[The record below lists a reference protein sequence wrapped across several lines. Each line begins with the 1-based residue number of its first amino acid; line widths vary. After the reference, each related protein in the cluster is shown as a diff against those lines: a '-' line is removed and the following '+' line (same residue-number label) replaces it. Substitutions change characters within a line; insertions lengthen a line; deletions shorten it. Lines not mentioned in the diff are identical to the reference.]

1 MYNSNQQPQHIQ
13 QLYQHKQSM
22 QQLPQQNFQ
31 GMQNQN
37 GQNFGNSGLP
47 SVNNLLQQQFMQNM
61 QPLQSN
67 IQNMGVNP
75 VLGMPMNNLRYSSN
89 IPQQP
94 MQQQFQSKVMNNS
107 NQPIL
112 NQRPLQTNV
121 NNISSPQVKN
131 QNMPY
136 NQVSTETSPIVS
148 NDTIQNQSIPQYTPE
163 QIKQLITTAQ
173 NLSAKGETN
182 DPEYIKICQ
191 ILRGYSKMSQM
202 NNQNQKQPGQV
213 PLTAQK
219 PIANSTTPSL
229 NQPNEKP
236 NNIPAQVPTPGQSQP
251 QPSLQQLQNQP
262 QLQTT
267 VQLKEQQDKL
277 QYNQLDGKANIN
289 ENISPQQAQ
298 QIKYQVYAYKLM
310 SEGKPVP
317 ENLQRIVFDGQNR
330 TSNYDQVKNSEA
342 QLKGNVINS
351 KTVNSSNEIY
361 NKNQENL
368 KNESNKIPYKNPHD
382 LMKSKIKYSDY
393 CSRQHRILIPS
404 IMPVG
409 VDIYSMIK
417 ERERKINSRIQYRIN
432 ELESLPSN
440 ISNQSLSTINGIVNQ
455 SIDNKLPINT
465 LNNNSNNINNSNNNN
480 NNNNRKLKAIIELK
494 ALKLLSK
501 QKKLRS
507 EVLRGMIK
515 ATTFLNNTDRASYRR
530 MKKQS
535 LKEAR
540 ITEKLERQQRID
552 REKRERQNFADYL
565 NSIITHGRELRSF
578 HDKQQSK
585 ANKLGLGVQRFH
597 KKIENEEAQRL
608 AKLSQERLR
617 ALKED
622 DEEAYLKLIDQTK
635 DTRITYLL
643 QQTNEYLENL
653 TKAVVT
659 QQEEI
664 GQDQPPLPEDTF
676 GLDDDKK
683 ADYYN
688 ISHRV
693 KEIITEQPSILTG
706 GTLKEYQ
713 LKGLQWMV
721 SLYNNRLNGILADE
735 MGLGKTIQ
743 TISLISYLIEK
754 KHQNGPFLIIVPL
767 STLTNWSLEFDKW
780 APSIVKVVYKGAPSV
795 RKAIQYSEIR
805 HGNFNVVLTTYE
817 YIIKDR
823 PVLSKIKWIH
833 IIIDEGHRL
842 KNAQSKLTVVLTQ
855 YYQCRYRLIL
865 TGTPLQNNLPELW
878 ALLNFLLPKIFN
890 SVKSFDEWFN
900 SPFAT
905 QVGEEKIQLNEEEQ
919 LLIIRRL
926 HKVLRP
932 FLLRRLKKDVEHE
945 LPDKVELVIKCRMSA
960 LQRRLYEKM
969 RQKGILFTSDGK
981 HGIKGL
987 NNTVMQ
993 LRKIVNHPF
1002 VFEEVENSINPSG
1015 LTNELIY
1022 RTSGKFELLDRILP
1036 KFLKT
1041 NHRVLIFFQM
1051 TAIMNIME
1059 DFLMYRGFRHLRL
1072 DGSTKS
1078 EERSDLL
1085 KKFNAENSPY
1095 MIFLLSTRAGG
1106 LGLNLQSADTVI
1118 IFDSDWNPH
1127 QDLQAQDRAHRIGQ
1141 TKEVRILRLI
1151 TADSIEEKI
1160 LARAQYKLDIDGKV
1174 IQAGKFDNKS
1184 TAQEREALL
1193 RQLIESSSGEA
1204 NDVQNEEN
1212 MTDDDLNDIIHRN
1225 DEEMEIFRKMDQ
1237 ERIQRETEYWKSQG
1251 HEGPLPDRLIQ
1262 EWELPKVY
1270 TMDEE
1275 EIQKKEEKVDYGRG
1289 QRVRKEVHY
1298 DDGLNEE
1305 QWLQALENEDLE
1317 EVIERKRQQ
1326 RKKRAERKAKKLLK
1340 LQQQQQ
1346 QHHDSDTTTNDLS
1359 EGETNQSDNPSIA
1372 TPEVEPVV
1380 EVKHRRRGRPSRG
1393 RGRKASSLSRAD
1405 SDKGSTISTTSSLV
1419 GDALSSNEAPIEK
1432 PRRGR
1437 GRRKANLM
1445 EDAFKKRKKADL
1457 NAEVDRSK
1465 PDKVGKAE
1473 RLAMTRLF
1481 EACYNQVENSKDE
1494 DGRRRCE
1501 LFLEVPSK
1509 KQYPDYYILI
1519 EKPIALDII
1528 NTRIHSTYYDTVQD
1542 FINDFR
1548 LMFSNARKYNQENS
1562 WVYNDSIEMEKDMD
1576 LKLDELYKDQKLIIT
1591 DEDREEERK
1600 FLEQQKANENNI
1612 NSLKRPPPS
1621 EENNTTINSNNNAA
1635 NTSSVTNENKPNE
1648 NNEKKE
1654 KIEDNINNKID
1665 KSEKEDTISDNNTDN
1680 IIQPPSRKKQKRS
1693 EEDDDE
1699 YKDVEID
1706 NDYDDE
1712 DNDY

>member
-1 MYNSNQQPQHIQ
+1 M
-13 QLYQHKQSM
+13 
-22 QQLPQQNFQ
+22 
-31 GMQNQN
+31 
-37 GQNFGNSGLP
+37 
-47 SVNNLLQQQFMQNM
+47 NNILQQQFMPNM
-61 QPLQSN
+61 PNIQPLQPN
-67 IQNMGVNP
+67 MQNMGVNP
-75 VLGMPMNNLRYSSN
+75 VALGVPMNNLRYSGN
-89 IPQQP
+89 MPQQ
-94 MQQQFQSKVMNNS
+94 QIQNKVVNNP
-107 NQPIL
+107 NQTQPL
-112 NQRPLQTNV
+112 QRPLQNNV
-121 NNISSPQVKN
+121 GNLSSPQLKN
-131 QNMPY
+131 QNIPFK
-136 NQVSTETSPIVS
+136 TETSPIVA
-148 NDTIQNQSIPQYTPE
+148 NANLQNSSTPQYTPE
-163 QIKQLITTAQ
+163 QIKQLINTVQ
-173 NLSAKGETN
+173 NLRAKGETN

-191 ILRGYSKMSQM
+191 ILSRYSKMA
-202 NNQNQKQPGQV
+202 QNPSA
-213 PLTAQK
+213 AQK
-219 PIANSTTPSL
+219 PIPNNTTTAPLINQANSL
-229 NQPNEKP
+229 NANG
-236 NNIPAQVPTPGQSQP
+236 NNIQTTVQP
-251 QPSLQQLQNQP
+251 QPQP
-262 QLQTT
+262 VQTPA
-267 VQLKEQQDKL
+267 QLKEQQEKM
-277 QYNQLDGKANIN
+277 QFNQLNELQKNAKLN
-289 ENISPQQAQ
+289 ENVSPQQAQ
-298 QIKYQVYAYKLM
+298 QVKYQLYAYKLM

-317 ENLQRIVFDGQNR
+317 DNLQRIVFDNQNR
-330 TSNYDQVKNSEA
+330 VSFDQAKASEQ
-342 QLKGNVINS
+342 QLKNNVVNTKI
-351 KTVNSSNEIY
+351 VNSSIEIY
-361 NKNQENL
+361 KNKNQENL
-368 KNESNKIPYKNPHD
+368 KNQSNTLPYKNPHD
-382 LMKSKIKYSDY
+382 MMKNKIKYSDY
-393 CSRQHRILIPS
+393 SSRQHRILIPS
-404 IMPVG
+404 VMPAG
-409 VDIYSMIK
+409 VDVYSMIQ

-440 ISNQSLSTINGIVNQ
+440 ISNQSINKDNANVNDQ
-455 SIDNKLPINT
+455 VDIKSPVPTEK
-465 LNNNSNNINNSNNNN
+465 
-480 NNNNRKLKAIIELK
+480 NNRKLKAIIELK

-507 EVLRGMIK
+507 EILRGMVK
-515 ATTFLNNTDRASYRR
+515 ATTYITNSDRASYRR

-565 NSIITHGRELRSF
+565 NSIITHGREMRSM

-617 ALKED
+617 ALKAD

-653 TKAVVT
+653 TKAVVS
-659 QQEEI
+659 QQEDI

-754 KHQNGPFLIIVPL
+754 KHQSGPFLIIVPL

-795 RKAIQYSEIR
+795 RKAIQMTEIK

-842 KNAQSKLTVVLTQ
+842 KNAQSKLTTVLTQ
-855 YYQCRYRLIL
+855 HYQCRYRLIL

-945 LPDKVELVIKCRMSA
+945 LPDKVEMVIKCRMSA

-993 LRKIVNHPF
+993 LRKICNHPF

-1036 KFLKT
+1036 KFIRTK
-1041 NHRVLIFFQM
+1041 HRVLIFFQM

-1059 DFLMYRGFRHLRL
+1059 DFLMYRGYRHLRL

-1106 LGLNLQSADTVI
+1106 LGLNLQTADTVI

-1193 RQLIESSSGEA
+1193 RQLIESSLGEA

-1225 DEEMEIFRKMDQ
+1225 DEEMEIFRRMDQ
-1237 ERIQRETEYWKSQG
+1237 ERIQRETEIWKSSG
-1251 HEGPLPDRLIQ
+1251 NTGPLPDRLVQ

-1305 QWLQALENEDLE
+1305 QWLQAVENEDLE

-1326 RKKRAERKAKKLLK
+1326 RQRRAERKAKKLLK
-1340 LQQQQQ
+1340 LQRQQQ
-1346 QHHDSDTTTNDLS
+1346 HDSDTTTNDAS
-1359 EGETNQSDNPSIA
+1359 DNETNQSDNQSAA
-1372 TPEVEPVV
+1372 TPETDLVV
-1380 EVKHRRRGRPSRG
+1380 NETKGKRRGRPARG
-1393 RGRKASSLSRAD
+1393 RGRKSSSISNRSSLREDGDRAHTPL
-1405 SDKGSTISTTSSLV
+1405 SSVSTTSSIA
-1419 GDALSSNEAPIEK
+1419 DAGEIPVEK
-1432 PRRGR
+1432 PKRGR

-1445 EDAFKKRKKADL
+1445 EDSYKKRKKADL
-1457 NAEVDRSK
+1457 NANVDRTK

-1481 EACYNQVENSKDE
+1481 EACFKQVENCKAE

-1501 LFLEVPSK
+1501 LFLEIPSK
-1509 KQYPDYYILI
+1509 KLYPDYYVLI
-1519 EKPIALDII
+1519 ETPIALDII

-1548 LMFSNARKYNQENS
+1548 LMFGNARKYNQEGS
-1562 WVYNDSIEMEKDMD
+1562 WVYIDSIEMEKDMD
-1576 LKLDELYKDQKLIIT
+1576 LKLNELYKDQKLVIT
-1591 DEDREEERK
+1591 DEDRKEEQK
-1600 FLEQQKANENNI
+1600 YLEQLKASENTI
-1612 NSLKRPPPS
+1612 NSLKRPAPN
-1621 EENNTTINSNNNAA
+1621 EVNTTKDKSIIDPPVNDNVNKA
-1635 NTSSVTNENKPNE
+1635 NEDI
-1648 NNEKKE
+1648 NEKPVDAPE
-1654 KIEDNINNKID
+1654 INDNLDID
-1665 KSEKEDTISDNNTDN
+1665 TVE
-1680 IIQPPSRKKQKRS
+1680 QPSRKKQKRS
-1693 EEDDDE
+1693 EDDEDYKDIDIENDDDE
-1699 YKDVEID
+1699 
-1706 NDYDDE
+1706 DE

>member
-1 MYNSNQQPQHIQ
+1 
-13 QLYQHKQSM
+13 
-22 QQLPQQNFQ
+22 
-31 GMQNQN
+31 
-37 GQNFGNSGLP
+37 
-47 SVNNLLQQQFMQNM
+47 
-61 QPLQSN
+61 
-67 IQNMGVNP
+67 
-75 VLGMPMNNLRYSSN
+75 
-89 IPQQP
+89 
-94 MQQQFQSKVMNNS
+94 
-107 NQPIL
+107 
-112 NQRPLQTNV
+112 
-121 NNISSPQVKN
+121 
-131 QNMPY
+131 
-136 NQVSTETSPIVS
+136 
-148 NDTIQNQSIPQYTPE
+148 
-163 QIKQLITTAQ
+163 
-173 NLSAKGETN
+173 
-182 DPEYIKICQ
+182 
-191 ILRGYSKMSQM
+191 
-202 NNQNQKQPGQV
+202 
-213 PLTAQK
+213 
-219 PIANSTTPSL
+219 
-229 NQPNEKP
+229 
-236 NNIPAQVPTPGQSQP
+236 
-251 QPSLQQLQNQP
+251 
-262 QLQTT
+262 
-267 VQLKEQQDKL
+267 
-277 QYNQLDGKANIN
+277 
-289 ENISPQQAQ
+289 
-298 QIKYQVYAYKLM
+298 
-310 SEGKPVP
+310 
-317 ENLQRIVFDGQNR
+317 
-330 TSNYDQVKNSEA
+330 
-342 QLKGNVINS
+342 
-351 KTVNSSNEIY
+351 
-361 NKNQENL
+361 
-368 KNESNKIPYKNPHD
+368 
-382 LMKSKIKYSDY
+382 
-393 CSRQHRILIPS
+393 
-404 IMPVG
+404 
-409 VDIYSMIK
+409 
-417 ERERKINSRIQYRIN
+417 
-432 ELESLPSN
+432 
-440 ISNQSLSTINGIVNQ
+440 
-455 SIDNKLPINT
+455 
-465 LNNNSNNINNSNNNN
+465 
-480 NNNNRKLKAIIELK
+480 
-494 ALKLLSK
+494 
-501 QKKLRS
+501 
-507 EVLRGMIK
+507 
-515 ATTFLNNTDRASYRR
+515 
-530 MKKQS
+530 
-535 LKEAR
+535 
-540 ITEKLERQQRID
+540 
-552 REKRERQNFADYL
+552 
-565 NSIITHGRELRSF
+565 
-578 HDKQQSK
+578 
-585 ANKLGLGVQRFH
+585 
-597 KKIENEEAQRL
+597 
-608 AKLSQERLR
+608 
-617 ALKED
+617 LKED

-653 TKAVVT
+653 TKAVVS

-795 RKAIQYSEIR
+795 RKAIQNSEIR

-855 YYQCRYRLIL
+855 HYQCRYRLIL

-905 QVGEEKIQLNEEEQ
+905 QVGEEKILLNEEEQ

-960 LQRRLYEKM
+960 LQRHLYEKM

-981 HGIKGL
+981 HGVKGL

-1015 LTNELIY
+1015 LTNDLIY

-1041 NHRVLIFFQM
+1041 QHRVLIFFQM

-1059 DFLMYRGFRHLRL
+1059 DFLMYRGYRHLRL

-1106 LGLNLQSADTVI
+1106 LGLNLQTADTVI

-1237 ERIQRETEYWKSQG
+1237 ERIERETEYWKSQG

-1270 TMDEE
+1270 TMNEE

-1289 QRVRKEVHY
+1289 QRIHKEVHY
-1298 DDGLNEE
+1298 DDGLNED
-1305 QWLQALENEDLE
+1305 QWLQAVENEDLD

-1326 RKKRAERKAKKLLK
+1326 KQRRAERKAKKLLK
-1340 LQQQQQ
+1340 IQQQQQ
-1346 QHHDSDTTTNDLS
+1346 QHHDSDTTANDIS
-1359 EGETNQSDNPSIA
+1359 EGETNQSDNQSNA
-1372 TPEVEPVV
+1372 TLETDPTTEL
-1380 EVKHRRRGRPSRG
+1380 KHKKRGRPGRG

-1405 SDKGSTISTTSSLV
+1405 SERGSSISTTSSLT
-1419 GDALSSNEAPIEK
+1419 GDALSSNEGIIEK
-1432 PRRGR
+1432 PKRGR
-1437 GRRKANLM
+1437 GRRKVNLM
-1445 EDAFKKRKKADL
+1445 EDTFKKRKKADI
-1457 NAEVDRSK
+1457 NANVDRSK

-1481 EACYNQVENSKDE
+1481 EACYKQVENSKDK
-1494 DGRRRCE
+1494 DGRRRCL
-1501 LFLEVPSK
+1501 LFLEIPSK
-1509 KQYPDYYILI
+1509 KLYPDYYVII
-1519 EKPIALDII
+1519 ETPIALDII

-1548 LMFSNARKYNQENS
+1548 LMFSNARKYNQETS
-1562 WVYNDSIEMEKDMD
+1562 LVYLDSIEMEKEMD
-1576 LKLDELYKDQKLIIT
+1576 LKLNELYKDQKLTIT
-1591 DEDREEERK
+1591 DEDKREEQK
-1600 FLEQQKANENNI
+1600 FLEHQKAIKNNI
-1612 NSLKRPPPS
+1612 NSLKRLLPS
-1621 EENNTTINSNNNAA
+1621 EENKITNLNNNNNGIVTTLIIENKPNNSNNN
-1635 NTSSVTNENKPNE
+1635 N
-1648 NNEKKE
+1648 KKE
-1654 KIEDNINNKID
+1654 EKLEVNNKID
-1665 KSEKEDTISDNNTDN
+1665 KFEKKDKSNKNTDS
-1680 IIQPPSRKKQKRS
+1680 IVQEPLQKKQKRY
-1693 EEDDDE
+1693 EDGE
-1699 YKDVEID
+1699 YKDVDIE
-1706 NDYDDE
+1706 NDYDNYE
-1712 DNDY
+1712 ENVY

>member
-1 MYNSNQQPQHIQ
+1 
-13 QLYQHKQSM
+13 
-22 QQLPQQNFQ
+22 
-31 GMQNQN
+31 
-37 GQNFGNSGLP
+37 
-47 SVNNLLQQQFMQNM
+47 
-61 QPLQSN
+61 
-67 IQNMGVNP
+67 
-75 VLGMPMNNLRYSSN
+75 
-89 IPQQP
+89 
-94 MQQQFQSKVMNNS
+94 
-107 NQPIL
+107 
-112 NQRPLQTNV
+112 
-121 NNISSPQVKN
+121 
-131 QNMPY
+131 
-136 NQVSTETSPIVS
+136 
-148 NDTIQNQSIPQYTPE
+148 
-163 QIKQLITTAQ
+163 
-173 NLSAKGETN
+173 
-182 DPEYIKICQ
+182 
-191 ILRGYSKMSQM
+191 
-202 NNQNQKQPGQV
+202 
-213 PLTAQK
+213 
-219 PIANSTTPSL
+219 
-229 NQPNEKP
+229 
-236 NNIPAQVPTPGQSQP
+236 
-251 QPSLQQLQNQP
+251 
-262 QLQTT
+262 
-267 VQLKEQQDKL
+267 
-277 QYNQLDGKANIN
+277 
-289 ENISPQQAQ
+289 QAQ
-298 QIKYQVYAYKLM
+298 QVKYQLYAYKLM

-317 ENLQRIVFDGQNR
+317 DNLQRIVFDNQNR
-330 TSNYDQVKNSEA
+330 VSYDQAKTSEQ
-342 QLKGNVINS
+342 QLKNNVVNTKI
-351 KTVNSSNEIY
+351 VNSSIEIY
-361 NKNQENL
+361 KNKNQENL
-368 KNESNKIPYKNPHD
+368 KNQNNTLTYKNPHD
-382 LMKSKIKYSDY
+382 IMKNKIKYSDY
-393 CSRQHRILIPS
+393 SSRQHRILIPS
-404 IMPVG
+404 VMPAG
-409 VDIYSMIK
+409 VDVYSMIQ

-440 ISNQSLSTINGIVNQ
+440 ISNQNI
-455 SIDNKLPINT
+455 
-465 LNNNSNNINNSNNNN
+465 NSNKDSTNVNDQVDIKSPLPTEK
-480 NNNNRKLKAIIELK
+480 NNRKLKAIIELK

-507 EVLRGMIK
+507 EILRGMVK
-515 ATTFLNNTDRASYRR
+515 ATTYLTNSDRASYRR

-565 NSIITHGRELRSF
+565 NSIITHGREMRSM

-617 ALKED
+617 ALKAD

-653 TKAVVT
+653 TKAVVS
-659 QQEEI
+659 QQEDI

-754 KHQNGPFLIIVPL
+754 KHQSGPFLIIVPL

-795 RKAIQYSEIR
+795 RKAIQMTEIK

-842 KNAQSKLTVVLTQ
+842 KNAQSKLTTVLTQ
-855 YYQCRYRLIL
+855 HYQCRYRLIL

-945 LPDKVELVIKCRMSA
+945 LPDKVEMVIKCRMSA

-993 LRKIVNHPF
+993 LRKICNHPF

-1036 KFLKT
+1036 KFIRTK
-1041 NHRVLIFFQM
+1041 HRVLIFFQM

-1059 DFLMYRGFRHLRL
+1059 DFLMYRGYRHLRL

-1106 LGLNLQSADTVI
+1106 LGLNLQTADTVI

-1193 RQLIESSSGEA
+1193 RQLIESSLGEA

-1237 ERIQRETEYWKSQG
+1237 ERIQRETEIWKSSG
-1251 HEGPLPDRLIQ
+1251 NTGPLPDRLVQ

-1305 QWLQALENEDLE
+1305 QWLQAVENEDLE

-1326 RKKRAERKAKKLLK
+1326 RQRPDIVVK
-1340 LQQQQQ
+1340 
-1346 QHHDSDTTTNDLS
+1346 
-1359 EGETNQSDNPSIA
+1359 ET
-1372 TPEVEPVV
+1372 
-1380 EVKHRRRGRPSRG
+1380 KGKRRGRPSRG
-1393 RGRKASSLSRAD
+1393 RGRKSSSVSNRSSFREDSERAHTPLS
-1405 SDKGSTISTTSSLV
+1405 SVSTTSSIADGGV
-1419 GDALSSNEAPIEK
+1419 DIPVEK
-1432 PRRGR
+1432 PKRGR

-1445 EDAFKKRKKADL
+1445 EDTYKKRKKADL
-1457 NAEVDRSK
+1457 NANYYCTYS
-1465 PDKVGKAE
+1465 
-1473 RLAMTRLF
+1473 
-1481 EACYNQVENSKDE
+1481 
-1494 DGRRRCE
+1494 GRRRCE
-1501 LFLEVPSK
+1501 LFLEIPSK
-1509 KQYPDYYILI
+1509 KLYPDYYVLI
-1519 EKPIALDII
+1519 ETPIALDII

-1548 LMFSNARKYNQENS
+1548 LMFGNARKYNQEGS
-1562 WVYNDSIEMEKDMD
+1562 WVYIDSIEME
-1576 LKLDELYKDQKLIIT
+1576 
-1591 DEDREEERK
+1591 
-1600 FLEQQKANENNI
+1600 
-1612 NSLKRPPPS
+1612 
-1621 EENNTTINSNNNAA
+1621 
-1635 NTSSVTNENKPNE
+1635 
-1648 NNEKKE
+1648 
-1654 KIEDNINNKID
+1654 
-1665 KSEKEDTISDNNTDN
+1665 
-1680 IIQPPSRKKQKRS
+1680 
-1693 EEDDDE
+1693 
-1699 YKDVEID
+1699 
-1706 NDYDDE
+1706 
-1712 DNDY
+1712 

>member
-1 MYNSNQQPQHIQ
+1 MYNSNQAQQQHIQ
-13 QLYQHKQSM
+13 QLYQQHKQPL
-22 QQLPQQNFQ
+22 QQIPQQNFQ
-31 GMQNQN
+31 TIQSQNA
-37 GQNFGNSGLP
+37 QNFGNPSIPNMNNMLP
-47 SVNNLLQQQFMQNM
+47 QQFMPNM
-61 QPLQSN
+61 SN
-67 IQNMGVNP
+67 IQSLQPNMQNMGVNP
-75 VLGMPMNNLRYSSN
+75 VALGMQMNNLRFPGN
-89 IPQQP
+89 IPQQ
-94 MQQQFQSKVMNNS
+94 
-107 NQPIL
+107 QPIQTKVVNNT
-112 NQRPLQTNV
+112 NQSLRPLQNNV
-121 NNISSPQVKN
+121 SNLSSPQIKN
-131 QNMPY
+131 QNIPY
-136 NQVSTETSPIVS
+136 NGSESSPALQNSST
-148 NDTIQNQSIPQYTPE
+148 PQYTPE
-163 QIKQLITTAQ
+163 QIKQLISTAQ
-173 NLSAKGETN
+173 NLRAKGETN

-191 ILRGYSKMSQM
+191 ILSRYSKPSM
-202 NNQNQKQPGQV
+202 V
-213 PLTAQK
+213 QK
-219 PIANSTTPSL
+219 PNETTVPVM
-229 NQPNEKP
+229 NQTNAINNKP
-236 NNIPAQVPTPGQSQP
+236 NNIPLSAQSQP
-251 QPSLQQLQNQP
+251 PPIQTIDQLR
-262 QLQTT
+262 
-267 VQLKEQQDKL
+267 EQQEKMQYGQLNELQKNAKL
-277 QYNQLDGKANIN
+277 N
-289 ENISPQQAQ
+289 ESISPQQTQ
-298 QIKYQVYAYKLM
+298 QVKYQLYAYKLM
-310 SEGKPVP
+310 SEGKSLPD
-317 ENLQRIVFDGQNR
+317 NLQRIVFDNQNR
-330 TSNYDQVKNSEA
+330 VDFEQSKKSEQ
-342 QLKGNVINS
+342 QLKNNVVNTKI
-351 KTVNSSNEIY
+351 VNSSIEVY
-361 NKNQENL
+361 KNKNQENL
-368 KNESNKIPYKNPHD
+368 KNENNTLPYKNPRD
-382 LMKSKIKYSDY
+382 ITKNKIKYSDY
-393 CSRQHRILIPS
+393 TSRQHQLLIPS

-409 VDIYSMIK
+409 VDVYSMIQ
-417 ERERKINSRIQYRIN
+417 ERERKINSRIQYRIT

-440 ISNQSLSTINGIVNQ
+440 ISNQSLT
-455 SIDNKLPINT
+455 NK
-465 LNNNSNNINNSNNNN
+465 NINSANPNDQIETKSPVSTV
-480 NNNNRKLKAIIELK
+480 NNRKLKAIIELK

-507 EVLRGMIK
+507 EILRGMVK
-515 ATTFLNNTDRASYRR
+515 ATTFLTNTDRASYRR

-565 NSIITHGRELRSF
+565 NSIITHGREMRSM

-617 ALKED
+617 ALKAD

-653 TKAVVT
+653 TKAVVS

-754 KHQNGPFLIIVPL
+754 KHQSGPFLIIVPL

-795 RKAIQYSEIR
+795 RKAIQMTEIK

-842 KNAQSKLTVVLTQ
+842 KNAQSKLTTVLTQ
-855 YYQCRYRLIL
+855 HYQCRYRLIL

-945 LPDKVELVIKCRMSA
+945 LPDKVEMVIKCRMSA

-1015 LTNELIY
+1015 LTNDLIY

-1036 KFLKT
+1036 KFLRTK
-1041 NHRVLIFFQM
+1041 HRVLIFFQM

-1059 DFLMYRGFRHLRL
+1059 DFLMYRGYRHLRL

-1106 LGLNLQSADTVI
+1106 LGLNLQTADTVI

-1225 DEEMEIFRKMDQ
+1225 DEEMEIFRQMDQ
-1237 ERIQRETEYWKSQG
+1237 ERIQRETEHWKSLG
-1251 HEGPLPDRLIQ
+1251 NTGPLPDRLVQ

-1305 QWLQALENEDLE
+1305 QWLQAVENEDLE
-1317 EVIERKRQQ
+1317 EVIERKRLQ
-1326 RKKRAERKAKKLLK
+1326 RQRRAERKAKKLLK

-1346 QHHDSDTTTNDLS
+1346 HDSDTTTNDLS
-1359 EGETNQSDNPSIA
+1359 DNETLQSDNQSVA
-1372 TPEVEPVV
+1372 TPEIEPIIQDTK
-1380 EVKHRRRGRPSRG
+1380 VKRRGRPSRG
-1393 RGRKASSLSRAD
+1393 RGRKSSSLSNRSSSLRD
-1405 SDKGSTISTTSSLV
+1405 ESDINHTPLSSLSNTSSIV
-1419 GDALSSNEAPIEK
+1419 GDVSSNEAPVEK

-1445 EDAFKKRKKADL
+1445 EDSFKKRKKADI
-1457 NAEVDRSK
+1457 NANVDRTK

-1481 EACYNQVENSKDE
+1481 EACYKQVEDCKAE

-1501 LFLEVPSK
+1501 LFLEIPSK
-1509 KQYPDYYILI
+1509 KLYPDYYVLI
-1519 EKPIALDII
+1519 ETPIALDII

-1548 LMFSNARKYNQENS
+1548 LMFGNARKYNQEGS
-1562 WVYNDSIEMEKDMD
+1562 WVYIDSIEMEKDMD
-1576 LKLDELYKDQKLIIT
+1576 LKLNELYKDQKLIIT
-1591 DEDREEERK
+1591 EEDRKEEQK
-1600 FLEQQKANENNI
+1600 YLEQLKASENII
-1612 NSLKRPPPS
+1612 NSLKRPAPIEDTTTDS
-1621 EENNTTINSNNNAA
+1621 KNAENNVNGTVNNSEDKKED
-1635 NTSSVTNENKPNE
+1635 THESENLNGDLNIENE
-1648 NNEKKE
+1648 NN
-1654 KIEDNINNKID
+1654 IDINDDID
-1665 KSEKEDTISDNNTDN
+1665 
-1680 IIQPPSRKKQKRS
+1680 QPTRKKQKRS
-1693 EEDDDE
+1693 EDDEDYKEVDVENDYDDDDDE
-1699 YKDVEID
+1699 
-1706 NDYDDE
+1706 DE